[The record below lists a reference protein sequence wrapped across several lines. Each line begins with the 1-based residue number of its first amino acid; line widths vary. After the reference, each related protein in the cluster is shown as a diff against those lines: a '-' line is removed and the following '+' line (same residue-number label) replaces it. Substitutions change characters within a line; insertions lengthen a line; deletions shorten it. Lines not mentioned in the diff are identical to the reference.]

1 MILERALP
9 PHLDDRR
16 VTFAALMELHENNY
30 LRLRLLCP
38 DLALPG
44 SEAVSSVQGA
54 ADLHLVILER
64 APYTTRLRLSYRFG
78 SGDRQRLQ
86 PNLVL
91 RMFHDARQVEV
102 EERFCRGAQHPV
114 GQGSGGLSASEGLA
128 GSELLRAGMRLN
140 ALTPLHCR
148 WRHARFLYRWLGFC
162 LRQGH
167 RFDPQSTDISTVS
180 AS

>member
-1 MILERALP
+1 MILEKALP
-9 PHLDDRR
+9 AHLDDRR
-16 VTFAALMELHENNY
+16 VTFAALMELYENNY

-44 SEAVSSVQGA
+44 EEAVSSLPGA

-78 SGDRQRLQ
+78 SGERQRLQ

-102 EERFCRGAQHPV
+102 EERFCRGAQRLALPDANAV
-114 GQGSGGLSASEGLA
+114 SAQDGVEGSHR
-128 GSELLRAGMRLN
+128 LRAGLRLN

-162 LRQGH
+162 LKQGH
-167 RFDPQSTDISTVS
+167 RFEAPEST
-180 AS
+180 AAKA